1 MGPLMKLG
9 IMQPYIFP
17 YIGYFH
23 LIQASSLFVFYD
35 DVHYI
40 KSGWINRNR
49 IINQDTDL
57 LFTVPLSKSG
67 SNKLI
72 KEIAPAF
79 DFKWKDKFYKQLVHS
94 YKRAPFFES
103 AIDQVM
109 SPFCREYADIT
120 DLAIESILAIYSYLG
135 IEFEYTKSSICA
147 PETRGM
153 DKADRLIN
161 ITKHLG
167 YRNYVN
173 APGGKELYSKE
184 YFLNQGVNLS
194 FIQSNTIKYKQYSE
208 HFVPWLSIIDIIM
221 FNGKDTTIK
230 FLESY
235 CLE

>member
-1 MGPLMKLG
+1 MRLA

-35 DVHYI
+35 DVQYI

-49 IINQDTDL
+49 IFNQDTDL
-57 LFTVPLSKSG
+57 FFTVPLSKAS

-79 DFKWKDKFYKQLVHS
+79 DFRWINKFYKQLVLN
-94 YKRAPFFES
+94 YKRAPFFKS
-103 AIDQVM
+103 AVDWVM
-109 SPFCREYADIT
+109 SPFYKEYADIT
-120 DLAIESILAIYSYLG
+120 DLAIASILAIYSYLD
-135 IEFEYTKSSICA
+135 IEFNYTKSSICS
-147 PETRGM
+147 PETKGT
-153 DKADRLIN
+153 DKADRLIQ

-167 YRNYVN
+167 YEHYVN
-173 APGGKELYSKE
+173 AAGGKELYSKE

-194 FIQSNTIKYKQYSE
+194 FIKSNAIKYKQYSE
-208 HFVPWLSIIDIIM
+208 YFVPGLSIIDIIM
-221 FNGKDTTIK
+221 FNDKETTIR
-230 FLESY
+230 FMESY